1 MVTNYVARIG
11 FIILAF
17 SLSVP
22 FVSSQDLG
30 LSASGAI
37 YYVSPSGSDA
47 NPGTETQPWQTIQ
60 KATETLVAGDTVYI
74 KAGTYPERVIPQ
86 NSGSTGNYITYAAYA
101 SDTVTI
107 DGSSVT
113 LPSDWGGLFD
123 VSNKSYITISGLRI
137 ENAGP
142 NDNNVGILAD
152 NASYIT
158 IEKNY
163 IYDTVSSGIGVWN
176 SDNIII
182 NGNEVELAC
191 NDGEQECITV
201 AATDTFEIKNN
212 HVHDGGPGT
221 LGGEGIDT
229 KDGSSNGKVYKNLV
243 DNLPNRVGIYVDAW
257 DKHTYNID
265 VFQNIVHD
273 CGADGFDV
281 ASEAGGLLENVRIY
295 NNIAYNNKYN
305 GITIANWGEPVPE
318 HPLKDIKVIN
328 NTFYNNGQGS
338 WGGGINIENP
348 VAQNVVIRNN
358 ICSQNLSFQIVAEP
372 NVPTKNLTVDHNLID
387 GYRGYDGE
395 MYGSDYVEDFPRFVD
410 PFGADF
416 HLQSTSPAID
426 KGSSV
431 DAPIDDYDGT
441 PRPQMTGHDIGAY
454 EYVPGGITTT
464 TTASGTTTSTLAP
477 STTTTTTEE
486 GCSLENIYG
495 EYSEEAELLRY
506 FRDKVLSQ
514 TPEGQEIIRL
524 YYEWS
529 PLIVKAIAEDEGFKE
544 EVKETIDGFLPLI
557 REEVPG

>member
-30 LSASGAI
+30 SSASGAI

-176 SDNIII
+176 SDNITID
-182 NGNEVELAC
+182 GNEVELAC

-201 AATDTFEIKNN
+201 AVTDSFEVKNN
-212 HVHDGGPGT
+212 HVHHGGPGNY
-221 LGGEGIDT
+221 GGEGIDI
-229 KDGSSNGKVYKNLV
+229 KDGSSNGKVYNNLV
-243 DNLPNRVGIYVDAW
+243 DNLPNTVGIYVDAW

-273 CGADGFDV
+273 CGSDGFDV

-295 NNIAYNNKYN
+295 NNIAYNNKYS

-318 HPLKDIKVIN
+318 HPLKDIQVIN
-328 NTFYNNGQGS
+328 NTFYNNGQGN

-348 VAQNVVIRNN
+348 DAQNVVIRNN

-410 PFGADF
+410 PFEADF

-431 DAPIDDYDGT
+431 DAPSDDYDGT

-495 EYSEEAELLRY
+495 EHSEEAEILRQ
-506 FRDKVLSQ
+506 FRDNTLSK